1 MLISIGSLVVTVT
14 LNAKYMTLTANMPL
28 FDIPK
33 KTVQTKVIYVRREEL
48 AMVLLVFGVL
58 MAVSDAVL
66 LGK

>member
-1 MLISIGSLVVTVT
+1 MLSSSGSLVVTVT
-14 LNAKYMTLTANMPL
+14 LNTKYTTLTANMLL

-33 KTVQTKVIYVRREEL
+33 KTVQTKVIYVRCEEL
-48 AMVLLVFGVL
+48 AMVFGVL

>member
-1 MLISIGSLVVTVT
+1 MLSSSGSLVVTVT
-14 LNAKYMTLTANMPL
+14 LNAKYTTLTANMLP

-33 KTVQTKVIYVRREEL
+33 NTVQTKVIYVRCEEL

>member
-1 MLISIGSLVVTVT
+1 MLSSSGSLVVTVT
-14 LNAKYMTLTANMPL
+14 LNAKYMAVTANMLL

-33 KTVQTKVIYVRREEL
+33 KTVQTKVTYVRREEL
-48 AMVLLVFGVL
+48 ATVFGVL